1 MEHSITI
8 DMVRGGFV
16 VDYPVLQDDGSLLH
30 VREVFV
36 NYRKLQSR
44 LKEVVESFSTVD
56 ASAA

>member
-1 MEHSITI
+1 MEHSIRI

-16 VDYPVLQDDGSLLH
+16 VDYPVLQDDNTLLY

-44 LKEVVESFSTVD
+44 LKEVVESFAMVD
-56 ASAA
+56 PSAT